1 MNAVLD
7 IVFTLI
13 EGCCLLY
20 LVKNEQIEHR
30 RQVLFTIS
38 YIVAI
43 FAFTQIFTLS
53 ELRIKMVFTCGSVAL
68 FYFFILGLSMKKSVF
83 YMIIGM
89 FLLVAS
95 EYLVISIGLLFQIN
109 PGSKDD
115 ASIATVHI
123 IISKIIYIALL
134 VIVQKIISDV
144 NRERFDIKV
153 LFFFVGSNIGY
164 VIVGV
169 SIYANI
175 LYTEGE
181 SYNNTLLICSAV
193 MLCTFIINVF
203 FSNKY
208 SKEENEMQQQR
219 MAIYK
224 LETQMRYY
232 EEKMRDEERIKEI
245 YHDMKNHLLLLEE
258 EWGEKHSTGIKNLRK
273 EIAQYENYYR
283 TGNKFA
289 DIILKDKFAKAA
301 EYGIH
306 IEDRVELID
315 INFIEPLDL
324 STVFGNLLDNAIEA
338 CRLIE
343 EPEKRQIS
351 ISSKRENNILVIS
364 IKNNRVCG
372 NIKNAPKK
380 VIHGYGLANVTAAVH
395 KYGGE
400 IDIMEGEQEF
410 AVNIVIPIK
419 KGKTCA
425 EL

>member
-7 IVFTLI
+7 IMFTLI

-20 LVKNEQIEHR
+20 LVKNEQIKHK
-30 RQVLFTIS
+30 RQVFFAIF
-38 YIVAI
+38 YIVTI
-43 FAFTQIFTLS
+43 FGLTQMFSLS
-53 ELRIKMVFTCGSVAL
+53 ELGIKVVFTCGSVVL
-68 FYFFILGLSMKKSVF
+68 FYYLILDLSMKKSIF
-83 YMIIGM
+83 YMMIGE
-89 FLLVAS
+89 FLLMVS
-95 EYLVISIGLLFQIN
+95 ELLIINMGWMFQIN
-109 PGSKDD
+109 PGVKEDV
-115 ASIATVHI
+115 SISTIHI
-123 IISKIIYIALL
+123 IISKIIYITLL
-134 VIVQKIISDV
+134 ITVQKIISDV
-144 NRERFDIKV
+144 SRERFDIKI
-153 LFFFVGSNIGY
+153 LFFFICSNIGY
-164 VIVGV
+164 MVVGTF
-169 SIYANI
+169 ILANI

-181 SYNNTLLICSAV
+181 AYSNMLLVCSV
-193 MLCTFIINVF
+193 VLLFTFIINVF

-208 SKEENEMQQQR
+208 SRIENEAQQQR

-224 LETQMRYY
+224 LETQTRYY

-258 EWGEKHSTGIKNLRK
+258 EWGEKHSTGIENLRK
-273 EIAQYENYYR
+273 EMAQYENYYR
-283 TGNKFA
+283 TGNKFV
-289 DIILKDKFAKAA
+289 DIILKDKLTKAA

-306 IEDRVELID
+306 IEDSVELID
-315 INFIEPLDL
+315 IDFIEPLDL

-395 KYGGE
+395 KYEGE

-419 KGKTCA
+419 KGEAFT
-425 EL
+425 

>member
-20 LVKNEQIEHR
+20 LVKNERIKHN
-30 RQVLFTIS
+30 RQVFFTIS
-38 YIVAI
+38 YIVTI
-43 FAFTQIFTLS
+43 FGLTQIFTLS
-53 ELRIKMVFTCGSVAL
+53 ELGIKMVFTCGSVVL
-68 FYFFILGLSMKKSVF
+68 FYFFILELSMKKSIF
-83 YMIIGM
+83 YMMISE
-89 FLLVAS
+89 FLLMVS
-95 EYLVISIGLLFQIN
+95 ELLIINMGWMFQIN
-109 PGSKDD
+109 PGVKED
-115 ASIATVHI
+115 ASISTIHI
-123 IISKIIYIALL
+123 IISKIIYITLL
-134 VIVQKIISDV
+134 ITVQKIISDV
-144 NRERFDIKV
+144 SRERFDIKI
-153 LFFFVGSNIGY
+153 LFFFVCSNIGY
-164 VIVGV
+164 MVVGTF
-169 SIYANI
+169 ILTNI

-181 SYNNTLLICSAV
+181 AYSNMLLVCSV
-193 MLCTFIINVF
+193 VLLFTFIINVF

-208 SKEENEMQQQR
+208 SRIENEAQQQR

-224 LETQMRYY
+224 LETQTRYY

-258 EWGEKHSTGIKNLRK
+258 EWGEKNSTGIENLRK
-273 EIAQYENYYR
+273 EMAQYENYYR
-283 TGNKFA
+283 TGNKFV
-289 DIILKDKFAKAA
+289 DIILKDKLTKAA

-306 IEDRVELID
+306 IEDLVELID
-315 INFIEPLDL
+315 IDFIEPLDL

-351 ISSKRENNILVIS
+351 ISSKRERNLLIIS

-380 VIHGYGLANVTAAVH
+380 VIHGYGLTNVTAAVH

-400 IDIMEGEQEF
+400 IDIMEEEQEF

-419 KGKTCA
+419 KGEEFT
-425 EL
+425 

>member
-7 IVFTLI
+7 IMFTLI

-20 LVKNEQIEHR
+20 LVKNEQIKHK
-30 RQVLFTIS
+30 RQVFFAIF
-38 YIVAI
+38 YIVTI
-43 FAFTQIFTLS
+43 FGLTQMFSLS
-53 ELRIKMVFTCGSVAL
+53 ELGIKVVFTCGSVVL
-68 FYFFILGLSMKKSVF
+68 FYYLILDLSMKKSIF
-83 YMIIGM
+83 YMMIGE
-89 FLLVAS
+89 FLLMVS
-95 EYLVISIGLLFQIN
+95 ELLIINMGWMFQIN
-109 PGSKDD
+109 PGVKEDV
-115 ASIATVHI
+115 SISTIHI
-123 IISKIIYIALL
+123 IISKIIYITLL
-134 VIVQKIISDV
+134 ITVQKIISDV
-144 NRERFDIKV
+144 SRERFDIKI
-153 LFFFVGSNIGY
+153 LFFFICSNIGY
-164 VIVGV
+164 MVVGTF
-169 SIYANI
+169 ILANI

-181 SYNNTLLICSAV
+181 AYSNMLLVCSV
-193 MLCTFIINVF
+193 VLLFTFIINVF

-208 SKEENEMQQQR
+208 SRIENEAQQQR

-224 LETQMRYY
+224 LETQTRYY

-258 EWGEKHSTGIKNLRK
+258 EWGEKHSTGIENLRK
-273 EIAQYENYYR
+273 EMAQYENYYR
-283 TGNKFA
+283 TGNKFV

-301 EYGIH
+301 EYGIN
-306 IEDRVELID
+306 IEDSVELID
-315 INFIEPLDL
+315 IDFIEPLDL

-395 KYGGE
+395 KYEGE

-419 KGKTCA
+419 KGEAFT
-425 EL
+425 

>member
-1 MNAVLD
+1 MM
-7 IVFTLI
+7 IGEF
-13 EGCCLLY
+13 LLM
-20 LVKNEQIEHR
+20 V
-30 RQVLFTIS
+30 
-38 YIVAI
+38 
-43 FAFTQIFTLS
+43 S
-53 ELRIKMVFTCGSVAL
+53 ELL
-68 FYFFILGLSMKKSVF
+68 
-83 YMIIGM
+83 IINMGWM
-89 FLLVAS
+89 
-95 EYLVISIGLLFQIN
+95 FQIN
-109 PGSKDD
+109 PGVKEDV
-115 ASIATVHI
+115 SISTIHI
-123 IISKIIYIALL
+123 IISKIIYITLL
-134 VIVQKIISDV
+134 ITVQKIISDV
-144 NRERFDIKV
+144 SRERFDIKI
-153 LFFFVGSNIGY
+153 LFFFICSNIGY
-164 VIVGV
+164 MVVGTF
-169 SIYANI
+169 ILANI

-181 SYNNTLLICSAV
+181 AYSNMLLVCSV
-193 MLCTFIINVF
+193 VLLFTFIINVF

-208 SKEENEMQQQR
+208 SRIENEAQQQR

-224 LETQMRYY
+224 LETQTRYY

-258 EWGEKHSTGIKNLRK
+258 EWGEKHSTGIENLRK
-273 EIAQYENYYR
+273 EMAQYENYYR
-283 TGNKFA
+283 TGNKFV
-289 DIILKDKFAKAA
+289 DIILKDKLTKAA

-306 IEDRVELID
+306 IEDSVELID
-315 INFIEPLDL
+315 IDFIEPLDL

-395 KYGGE
+395 KYEGE

-419 KGKTCA
+419 KGEAFT
-425 EL
+425 

>member
-7 IVFTLI
+7 IMFTLI

-20 LVKNEQIEHR
+20 LVKNEQIKHK
-30 RQVLFTIS
+30 RQVFFAIF
-38 YIVAI
+38 YIVTI
-43 FAFTQIFTLS
+43 FGLTQMFSLS
-53 ELRIKMVFTCGSVAL
+53 ELGIKVVFTCGSVVL
-68 FYFFILGLSMKKSVF
+68 FYYLILDLSMKKSIF
-83 YMIIGM
+83 YMMIGE
-89 FLLVAS
+89 FLLMVS
-95 EYLVISIGLLFQIN
+95 ELLIINMGWMFQIN
-109 PGSKDD
+109 PGVKEDV
-115 ASIATVHI
+115 SISTIHI
-123 IISKIIYIALL
+123 IISKIIYITLL
-134 VIVQKIISDV
+134 ITVQKIISDV
-144 NRERFDIKV
+144 SRERFDIKI
-153 LFFFVGSNIGY
+153 LFFFICSNIGY
-164 VIVGV
+164 MVVGTF
-169 SIYANI
+169 ILANI

-181 SYNNTLLICSAV
+181 AYSNMLLVCSV
-193 MLCTFIINVF
+193 VLLFTFIINVF

-208 SKEENEMQQQR
+208 SRIENEAQQQR
-219 MAIYK
+219 MAVYK
-224 LETQMRYY
+224 LETQTRYY

-258 EWGEKHSTGIKNLRK
+258 EWGEKHSTGIENLRK
-273 EIAQYENYYR
+273 EMAQYENYYR
-283 TGNKFA
+283 TGNKFV
-289 DIILKDKFAKAA
+289 DIILKDKLTKAA

-306 IEDRVELID
+306 IEDSVELID
-315 INFIEPLDL
+315 IDFIEQLDL

-395 KYGGE
+395 KYEGE

-419 KGKTCA
+419 KGEAFT
-425 EL
+425 

>member
-7 IVFTLI
+7 IVFTFI

-20 LVKNEQIEHR
+20 LVKNEKIDYR
-30 RQVLFTIS
+30 RQVLFVLFYFFI
-38 YIVAI
+38 I
-43 FAFTQIFTLS
+43 FGLTQMFTLS
-53 ELRIKMVFTCGSVAL
+53 EIAIKVVFTTVSVIILGA
-68 FYFFILGLSMKKSVF
+68 FILGLSMKKSIF
-83 YMIIGM
+83 YMMIGE
-89 FLLVAS
+89 FLLMVS
-95 EYLVISIGLLFQIN
+95 ELLIINIGLMFQIN
-109 PGSKDD
+109 PGLKED
-115 ASIATVHI
+115 ASISTIHI
-123 IISKIIYIALL
+123 IISKIVYITLL
-134 VIVQKIISDV
+134 ITVQKIISDV
-144 NRERFDIKV
+144 SRERFDIKA

-164 VIVGV
+164 MVVG
-169 SIYANI
+169 IFLLANL

-181 SYNNTLLICSAV
+181 AYSNMLLACSV
-193 MLCTFIINVF
+193 ILFITFIINVF

-208 SKEENEMQQQR
+208 SRIENEAQQQR

-224 LETQMRYY
+224 LETQTRYY

-258 EWGEKHSTGIKNLRK
+258 EWGEKNSTGIKNLRK

-301 EYGIH
+301 EYGIN
-306 IEDRVELID
+306 IEDNVELIEID
-315 INFIEPLDL
+315 FIEPLDL

-351 ISSKRENNILVIS
+351 ISSKREHNLLIIS
-364 IKNNRVCG
+364 IKNNKVCG

-380 VIHGYGLANVTAAVH
+380 VIHGYGLANVAAAVH

-410 AVNIVIPIK
+410 AVNIVMSIK
-419 KGKTCA
+419 EGDEFT
-425 EL
+425 

>member
-7 IVFTLI
+7 IMFTLI

-20 LVKNEQIEHR
+20 LVKNEQIKHK
-30 RQVLFTIS
+30 RQVFFAIF
-38 YIVAI
+38 YIVTI
-43 FAFTQIFTLS
+43 FGLTQMFSLS
-53 ELRIKMVFTCGSVAL
+53 ELGIKVVFTCGSVVL
-68 FYFFILGLSMKKSVF
+68 FYYLILDLSMKKSIF
-83 YMIIGM
+83 YMMIGE
-89 FLLVAS
+89 FLLMVS
-95 EYLVISIGLLFQIN
+95 ELLIINMGWMFQIN
-109 PGSKDD
+109 PGVKEDVSV
-115 ASIATVHI
+115 STIHI
-123 IISKIIYIALL
+123 IISKIIYITLL
-134 VIVQKIISDV
+134 ITVQKIISDV
-144 NRERFDIKV
+144 SRERFDIKI
-153 LFFFVGSNIGY
+153 LFFFICSNIGY
-164 VIVGV
+164 MVVGTF
-169 SIYANI
+169 ILANI

-181 SYNNTLLICSAV
+181 AYSNMLLVCSV
-193 MLCTFIINVF
+193 VLLFTFIINVF

-208 SKEENEMQQQR
+208 SRIENEAQQQR

-224 LETQMRYY
+224 LETQTRYY

-258 EWGEKHSTGIKNLRK
+258 EWGEKHSTGIENLRK
-273 EIAQYENYYR
+273 EMAQYENYYR
-283 TGNKFA
+283 TGNKFV
-289 DIILKDKFAKAA
+289 DIILKDKLTKAA

-306 IEDRVELID
+306 IEDSVELID
-315 INFIEPLDL
+315 IDFIEPLDL

-395 KYGGE
+395 KYEGE
-400 IDIMEGEQEF
+400 IDIMDLQ
-410 AVNIVIPIK
+410 IK
-419 KGKTCA
+419 NA
-425 EL
+425 LA

>member
-1 MNAVLD
+1 M
-7 IVFTLI
+7 F
-13 EGCCLLY
+13 
-20 LVKNEQIEHR
+20 
-30 RQVLFTIS
+30 S
-38 YIVAI
+38 
-43 FAFTQIFTLS
+43 LS
-53 ELRIKMVFTCGSVAL
+53 ELGIKVVFTCGSVVL
-68 FYFFILGLSMKKSVF
+68 FYYLILDLSMKKSIF
-83 YMIIGM
+83 YMMIGE
-89 FLLVAS
+89 FLLMVS
-95 EYLVISIGLLFQIN
+95 ELLIINMGWMFQIN
-109 PGSKDD
+109 PGVKEDV
-115 ASIATVHI
+115 SISTIHI
-123 IISKIIYIALL
+123 IISKIIYITLL
-134 VIVQKIISDV
+134 ITVQKIISDV
-144 NRERFDIKV
+144 SRERFDIKI
-153 LFFFVGSNIGY
+153 LFFFICSNIGY
-164 VIVGV
+164 MVVGTF
-169 SIYANI
+169 ILANI

-181 SYNNTLLICSAV
+181 AYSNMLLVCSV
-193 MLCTFIINVF
+193 VLLFTFIINVF

-208 SKEENEMQQQR
+208 SRIENEAQQQR

-224 LETQMRYY
+224 LETQTRYY

-258 EWGEKHSTGIKNLRK
+258 EWGEKHSTGIENLRK
-273 EIAQYENYYR
+273 EMAQYENYYR
-283 TGNKFA
+283 TGNKFV
-289 DIILKDKFAKAA
+289 DIILKDKLTKAA

-306 IEDRVELID
+306 IEDSVELID
-315 INFIEPLDL
+315 IDFIEPLDL

-395 KYGGE
+395 KYEGE

-419 KGKTCA
+419 KGEAFT
-425 EL
+425 

>member
-7 IVFTLI
+7 IVFTFI

-20 LVKNEQIEHR
+20 LVKNEKIDYR
-30 RQVLFTIS
+30 RQVLFVLFYFFI
-38 YIVAI
+38 I
-43 FAFTQIFTLS
+43 FGLTQMFTLS
-53 ELRIKMVFTCGSVAL
+53 EIAIKVVFTTVSVIILGA
-68 FYFFILGLSMKKSVF
+68 FILGLSMKKSIF
-83 YMIIGM
+83 YMMIGE
-89 FLLVAS
+89 FLLMVS
-95 EYLVISIGLLFQIN
+95 ELLIINIGLMFQIN
-109 PGSKDD
+109 PGLKED
-115 ASIATVHI
+115 ASISTIHI
-123 IISKIIYIALL
+123 IISKIVYITLL
-134 VIVQKIISDV
+134 ITVQKIISDV
-144 NRERFDIKV
+144 SRERFDIKA

-164 VIVGV
+164 MVVGFLL
-169 SIYANI
+169 ANL

-181 SYNNTLLICSAV
+181 AYSNMLLACSV
-193 MLCTFIINVF
+193 ILFITFIINVF

-208 SKEENEMQQQR
+208 SRIENEAQQQR

-224 LETQMRYY
+224 LETQTRYY

-258 EWGEKHSTGIKNLRK
+258 EWGEKNSTGIKNLRK

-301 EYGIH
+301 EYGIN
-306 IEDRVELID
+306 IEDNVELIEID
-315 INFIEPLDL
+315 FIEPLDL

-351 ISSKRENNILVIS
+351 ISSKREHNLLIIS
-364 IKNNRVCG
+364 IKNNKVCG

-380 VIHGYGLANVTAAVH
+380 VIHGYGLANVAAAVH

-410 AVNIVIPIK
+410 AVNIVMSIK
-419 KGKTCA
+419 EGDEFT
-425 EL
+425 

>member
-20 LVKNEQIEHR
+20 LVKNERIKHN
-30 RQVLFTIS
+30 RQVFFTIS
-38 YIVAI
+38 YIVTI
-43 FAFTQIFTLS
+43 FGLTQIFTLS
-53 ELRIKMVFTCGSVAL
+53 ELGIKMVFTCGSVVL
-68 FYFFILGLSMKKSVF
+68 FYLLILELSMKKSIF
-83 YMIIGM
+83 YMMISE
-89 FLLVAS
+89 FLLMVS
-95 EYLVISIGLLFQIN
+95 ELLIINMGWMFQIN
-109 PGSKDD
+109 PGVKED
-115 ASIATVHI
+115 ASISTIHI
-123 IISKIIYIALL
+123 IISKIIYITLL
-134 VIVQKIISDV
+134 ITVQKIISDV
-144 NRERFDIKV
+144 SRERFDIKI
-153 LFFFVGSNIGY
+153 LFFFVCSNIGY
-164 VIVGV
+164 MVVGTF
-169 SIYANI
+169 ILTNI

-181 SYNNTLLICSAV
+181 AYSNMLLVCSV
-193 MLCTFIINVF
+193 VLLFTFIINVF

-208 SKEENEMQQQR
+208 SRIENEAQQQR

-224 LETQMRYY
+224 LETQTRYY

-258 EWGEKHSTGIKNLRK
+258 EWGEKNSTGIENLRK
-273 EIAQYENYYR
+273 EMAQYENYYR
-283 TGNKFA
+283 TGNKFV
-289 DIILKDKFAKAA
+289 DIILKDKLTKAT

-306 IEDRVELID
+306 IEDLVELID
-315 INFIEPLDL
+315 IDFIEPLDL

-351 ISSKRENNILVIS
+351 ISSKRERNLLIIS

-380 VIHGYGLANVTAAVH
+380 VIHGYGLTNVTAAVH

-400 IDIMEGEQEF
+400 IDIMEEEQEF

-419 KGKTCA
+419 KGEEFT
-425 EL
+425 

>member
-7 IVFTLI
+7 VVFTLI

-20 LVKNEQIEHR
+20 LVKNEKIDYR
-30 RQVLFTIS
+30 RQVLFVLF
-38 YIVAI
+38 YIFII
-43 FAFTQIFTLS
+43 FGFTQMFTLS
-53 ELRIKMVFTCGSVAL
+53 EIAIKVVFTTVSVIILGA
-68 FYFFILGLSMKKSVF
+68 FILGLSMKKSIF
-83 YMIIGM
+83 YMMIGE
-89 FLLVAS
+89 FLLMAS
-95 EYLVISIGLLFQIN
+95 ELLIINIGLMFQIN
-109 PGSKDD
+109 PGLKED
-115 ASIATVHI
+115 ASISTIHI
-123 IISKIIYIALL
+123 IISKIVYITLL
-134 VIVQKIISDV
+134 ITVQKIISDV
-144 NRERFDIKV
+144 SRERFDIKA

-164 VIVGV
+164 MVVG
-169 SIYANI
+169 IFLLANL

-181 SYNNTLLICSAV
+181 AYSNMLLACSV
-193 MLCTFIINVF
+193 ILFLTFIINVF

-208 SKEENEMQQQR
+208 SRIENEAQQQR

-224 LETQMRYY
+224 LETQTRYY

-258 EWGEKHSTGIKNLRK
+258 EWGEKNSTGIKNLRK

-301 EYGIH
+301 EYGIN
-306 IEDRVELID
+306 IEDNVELIEID
-315 INFIEPLDL
+315 FIEPLDL

-351 ISSKRENNILVIS
+351 ISSKREHNLLIIS
-364 IKNNRVCG
+364 IKNNKVRG

-380 VIHGYGLANVTAAVH
+380 VIHGYGLANVAASVH

-410 AVNIVIPIK
+410 AVNIVMSIK
-419 KGKTCA
+419 KGEEFT
-425 EL
+425 

>member
-20 LVKNEQIEHR
+20 LVKNEQIKHK
-30 RQVLFTIS
+30 RQVLFAIS
-38 YIVAI
+38 YIVTI
-43 FAFTQIFTLS
+43 FGLTQMFSLS
-53 ELRIKMVFTCGSVAL
+53 ELGIKVVFTCGSVVL
-68 FYFFILGLSMKKSVF
+68 FYYLILDLSMKKSIF
-83 YMIIGM
+83 YMMIGE
-89 FLLVAS
+89 FLLMVS
-95 EYLVISIGLLFQIN
+95 ELLVTNIGLMFQIN
-109 PGSKDD
+109 PGLKED
-115 ASIATVHI
+115 ASISTVHI

-144 NRERFDIKV
+144 NRERFDIKI
-153 LFFFVGSNIGY
+153 LFFFVCSNVGY
-164 VIVGV
+164 VIVGI
-169 SIYANI
+169 SIYVNI
-175 LYTEGE
+175 LYTEGKTY
-181 SYNNTLLICSAV
+181 SNMLLICSAV
-193 MLCTFIINVF
+193 MLFTFIINVF

-208 SKEENEMQQQR
+208 SKVENEMQQQR

-224 LETQMRYY
+224 LETQTRYY

-258 EWGEKHSTGIKNLRK
+258 EWGEKNSTGIKNLRK

-283 TGNKFA
+283 TGNKFV
-289 DIILKDKFAKAA
+289 DIILKDKFSKAA

-306 IEDRVELID
+306 IEDSVELID
-315 INFIEPLDL
+315 IDFIEPLDF

-343 EPEKRQIS
+343 EPEKRQIF

-364 IKNNRVCG
+364 IKNNKVNG
-372 NIKNAPKK
+372 NSKNIPKK

-395 KYGGE
+395 KYGGG
-400 IDIMEGEQEF
+400 IDIIEEKQEF
-410 AVNIVIPIK
+410 AVNIVTQTP
-419 KGKTCA
+419 
-425 EL
+425 

>member
-1 MNAVLD
+1 MNTVLD

-20 LVKNEQIEHR
+20 LVKNEKIDYR
-30 RQVLFTIS
+30 RQVLFVLF
-38 YIVAI
+38 YIFII
-43 FAFTQIFTLS
+43 FGLTQIFTLS
-53 ELRIKMVFTCGSVAL
+53 DLGIKVVFTNGSTILLGA
-68 FYFFILGLSMKKSVF
+68 FILGLSMKKSIF
-83 YMIIGM
+83 YMVIGG
-89 FLLVAS
+89 FLLIVS
-95 EYLVISIGLLFQIN
+95 ELLVINIGWMFQIN
-109 PGSKDD
+109 PGVRED
-115 ASIATVHI
+115 ASISTIHI
-123 IISKIIYIALL
+123 IISKIIYITLL
-134 VIVQKIISDV
+134 ITVQKIISDV
-144 NRERFDIKV
+144 SRERFDIKI
-153 LFFFVGSNIGY
+153 LFFFVCSNIGY
-164 VIVGV
+164 MVVGTF
-169 SIYANI
+169 ILANI

-181 SYNNTLLICSAV
+181 AYSNMLLVCAV
-193 MLCTFIINVF
+193 VLLFTFIINVF

-208 SKEENEMQQQR
+208 SRIENETQQQR

-224 LETQMRYY
+224 YY

-258 EWGEKHSTGIKNLRK
+258 EWGEKNSTGIENLRK

-306 IEDRVELID
+306 IEDSVELID
-315 INFIEPLDL
+315 IDFIEPLDF

-351 ISSKRENNILVIS
+351 ISSKREHNLLIIS
-364 IKNNRVCG
+364 IKNNKVCG

-380 VIHGYGLANVTAAVH
+380 VIHGYGLANVAAAVH

-410 AVNIVIPIK
+410 AVNIVMSIK
-419 KGKTCA
+419 KGEEFT
-425 EL
+425 

>member
-20 LVKNEQIEHR
+20 LVKNERIKHN
-30 RQVLFTIS
+30 RQVFFTIS
-38 YIVAI
+38 YIVTI
-43 FAFTQIFTLS
+43 FGLTQIFTLS
-53 ELRIKMVFTCGSVAL
+53 ELGIKMVFTCGSVVL
-68 FYFFILGLSMKKSVF
+68 FYFLILELSMKKSIF
-83 YMIIGM
+83 YMMISE
-89 FLLVAS
+89 FLLMVS
-95 EYLVISIGLLFQIN
+95 ELLIINMGWMFQIN
-109 PGSKDD
+109 PGVKED
-115 ASIATVHI
+115 ASISTIHI
-123 IISKIIYIALL
+123 IISKIIYITLL
-134 VIVQKIISDV
+134 ITVQKIISDV
-144 NRERFDIKV
+144 SRERFDIKI
-153 LFFFVGSNIGY
+153 LFFFVCSNIGY
-164 VIVGV
+164 MVVGTF
-169 SIYANI
+169 ILTNI

-181 SYNNTLLICSAV
+181 AYSNMLLVCSV
-193 MLCTFIINVF
+193 VLLFTFIINVF

-208 SKEENEMQQQR
+208 SRIENEAQQQR

-224 LETQMRYY
+224 LETQTRYY

-258 EWGEKHSTGIKNLRK
+258 EWGEKNSTGIENLRK
-273 EIAQYENYYR
+273 EMAQYENYYR
-283 TGNKFA
+283 TGNKFV
-289 DIILKDKFAKAA
+289 DIILKDKLTKAA

-306 IEDRVELID
+306 IEDLVELID
-315 INFIEPLDL
+315 IDFIEPLDL

-351 ISSKRENNILVIS
+351 ISSKRERNLLIIS

-380 VIHGYGLANVTAAVH
+380 VIHGYGLTNVTAAVH

-400 IDIMEGEQEF
+400 IDIMEEEQEF

-419 KGKTCA
+419 KGEEFT
-425 EL
+425 

>member
-7 IVFTLI
+7 IVFTFI

-20 LVKNEQIEHR
+20 LVKNEKIDYR
-30 RQVLFTIS
+30 RQVLFVLF
-38 YIVAI
+38 YIFII
-43 FAFTQIFTLS
+43 FGLTQMFTLS
-53 ELRIKMVFTCGSVAL
+53 EIAIKVVFTTVSVIILGA
-68 FYFFILGLSMKKSVF
+68 FILGLSMKKSIF
-83 YMIIGM
+83 YMMIGG
-89 FLLVAS
+89 FLLMVS
-95 EYLVISIGLLFQIN
+95 ELLIINIGLMFQIN
-109 PGSKDD
+109 PGLKED
-115 ASIATVHI
+115 ASISTIHI
-123 IISKIIYIALL
+123 IISKIVYITLL
-134 VIVQKIISDV
+134 ITVQKMISDV
-144 NRERFDIKV
+144 SRERFDIKA

-164 VIVGV
+164 MVVG
-169 SIYANI
+169 IFLLANL

-181 SYNNTLLICSAV
+181 AYSNMLLICSV
-193 MLCTFIINVF
+193 ILFITFIINVF

-208 SKEENEMQQQR
+208 SRIEYEAQQQR
-219 MAIYK
+219 MAIYR
-224 LETQMRYY
+224 LETQTRYY

-258 EWGEKHSTGIKNLRK
+258 EWGEKNSTGIKNLRK

-301 EYGIH
+301 EYGIN
-306 IEDRVELID
+306 IEDNVELIEID
-315 INFIEPLDL
+315 FIEPLDL

-351 ISSKRENNILVIS
+351 ISSKREHNLLIIS
-364 IKNNRVCG
+364 IKNNKVCG

-380 VIHGYGLANVTAAVH
+380 VIHGYGLANVAAAVH

-410 AVNIVIPIK
+410 AVNIVMSIK
-419 KGKTCA
+419 KGDEFT
-425 EL
+425 